1 MSKPLHILAAEVVAP
16 YQIFICLQKYC
27 FAFTCRLVAL
37 LCFTAAPLAAQQQ
50 RLSPQD
56 YIDHYADAAIDNM
69 VLKKVPAS
77 ITLAQGMLESGYGN
91 SWLARESNNHFG
103 IKCHGR
109 WSGRKV
115 YADDDLKN
123 ECFRAYNT
131 VLDSYAD
138 HADFLAKG
146 QRYQF
151 LFSLRLTDYKG
162 WARGLKK
169 AGYATN
175 PKYADKLI
183 RLIEQYELQKY
194 DELALLAE
202 RPAVVNENQPVSS
215 RLFTPTEV
223 NRLDAVVVSQSQ
235 SLKSLAKAIGIS
247 WRRLRRYNELPRKY
261 KPKAG
266 EVLFLELKRGKT
278 DHPNVQ
284 HTVKAGETML
294 SISQLYGVQKRAL
307 EKANNLRRG
316 SEVQAG
322 QVLVLPK

>member
-1 MSKPLHILAAEVVAP
+1 MSKSTKSLAPTYCATVCAFKRV
-16 YQIFICLQKYC
+16 QKYGFSAIC
-27 FAFTCRLVAL
+27 KLVL
-37 LCFTAAPLAAQQQ
+37 LLSFSVSAVHAQQQ
-50 RLSPQD
+50 RLTPQN
-56 YIDHYADAAIDNM
+56 YIDNYAQAAIDNM

-91 SWLARESNNHFG
+91 SWLARQSNNHFG

-123 ECFRAYNT
+123 ECFRAYAS
-131 VLDSYAD
+131 VLESYAD
-138 HADFLAKG
+138 HADFLVNG
-146 QRYQF
+146 QRYRF
-151 LFSLRLTDYKG
+151 LFSLRPTDYKG

-183 RLIEQYELQKY
+183 RLIEQYELNKY

-202 RPAVVNENQPVSS
+202 RPAVMNENQPVSS
-215 RLFTPTEV
+215 RVFTPTEV
-223 NRLDAVVVSQSQ
+223 NKLDAVVVGQPQ
-235 SLKSLAKAIGIS
+235 SLKSFAKAIGIS

-261 KPKAG
+261 EPKAG

-284 HTVKAGETML
+284 HTVKAGESLL

-322 QVLVLPK
+322 QVLALPK